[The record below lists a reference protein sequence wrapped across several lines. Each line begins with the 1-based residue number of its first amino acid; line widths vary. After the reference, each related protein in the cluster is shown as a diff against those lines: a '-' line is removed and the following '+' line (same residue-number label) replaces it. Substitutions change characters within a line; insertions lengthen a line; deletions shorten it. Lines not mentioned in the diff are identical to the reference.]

1 MDFYVKKDIRK
12 CVRLCTVFFF
22 TGFLLFF
29 IAQSGLLGFVW
40 AFQIAGVST
49 LTAGIYLT
57 VRYILTDYAVSVCD
71 RTEYDLD
78 LVVSEI
84 RNKRKIVVCRISA
97 AGIYE
102 VRKVDRGEKKEKN
115 ALKNSFDYRNEFLPD
130 RYIDILAEESG
141 EKIRLKLP
149 YSEDLYGFLI
159 KIGEK

>member
-1 MDFYVKKDIRK
+1 MRK
-12 CVRLCTVFFF
+12 ALHSVFSRISS
-22 TGFLLFF
+22 LF

-102 VRKVDRGEKKEKN
+102 VRKVDRGEKRKN

-141 EKIRLKLP
+141 ENP
-149 YSEDLYGFLI
+149 A
-159 KIGEK
+159 